1 MCKTR
6 FVSQG
11 VILYVYVYIEKNLN
25 GTRDTPP
32 PFMENSIKNI
42 HFVFLEP
49 LPYMFSILITFLIS
63 LKVPSYT
70 HSLETEYDMYLAD
83 CRSSDLHCH
92 NNSLIII
99 FDDNF

>member
-1 MCKTR
+1 ME
-6 FVSQG
+6 
-11 VILYVYVYIEKNLN
+11 LE
-25 GTRDTPP
+25 TPP

-83 CRSSDLHCH
+83 CRSSDIHWSQQLTYYH
-92 NNSLIII
+92 
-99 FDDNF
+99 F